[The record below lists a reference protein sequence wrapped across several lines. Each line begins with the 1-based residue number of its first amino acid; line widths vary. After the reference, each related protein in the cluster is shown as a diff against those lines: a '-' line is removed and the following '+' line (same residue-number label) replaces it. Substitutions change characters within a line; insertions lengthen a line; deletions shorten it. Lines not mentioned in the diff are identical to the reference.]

1 MRLWS
6 LHPQYLD
13 RQGLTALWR
22 EALLAQ
28 AVLRGQTRGYQ
39 HHPQLRRFQQHPA
52 PLAAISAYL
61 AAVHAEA
68 TRRGYHFDAT
78 KLGVPAEPTASIPVT
93 TGQLAYE
100 WQHLLAKL
108 ARRSPAVHEQ
118 WADTPQPPAVQ
129 PLFRVEP
136 GPVAAWEKLPG

>member
-1 MRLWS
+1 MRLWT

-39 HHPQLRRFQQHPA
+39 HHPQLLRFQQHAA
-52 PLAAISAYL
+52 PLPAINAYL
-61 AAVHAEA
+61 CEVHAA
-68 TRRGYHFDAT
+68 ASARGYRFDPG
-78 KLGVPAEPTASIPVT
+78 KICLPAEAVTPVAVSE
-93 TGQLAYE
+93 GQVAYE

-108 ARRSPAVHEQ
+108 ARRSPAVYEQ
-118 WADTPQPPAVQ
+118 WANTPLPLVVH
-129 PLFRVEP
+129 PLFVVEP
-136 GPVAAWEKLPG
+136 GPVADWERI

>member
-1 MRLWS
+1 MRLWT

-28 AVLRGQTRGYQ
+28 AVLHGQTRGYQ
-39 HHPQLRRFQQHPA
+39 HHPQLRRFQQHAA

-61 AAVHAEA
+61 FEVQAEA
-68 TRRGYHFDAT
+68 VRRGYHFDAT
-78 KLGVPAEPTASIPVT
+78 KIGPLTKPVTSIATT

-108 ARRSPAVHEQ
+108 ARRSPALHEQ
-118 WADTPQPPAVQ
+118 WINAVQPPAAH
-129 PLFRVEP
+129 PLFHLEP
-136 GPVAAWEKLPG
+136 GPIADWEKLSE

>member
-13 RQGLTALWR
+13 RQGLTAVWR

-39 HHPQLRRFQQHPA
+39 QHPQLHRFQQHPA

-61 AAVHAEA
+61 AAIHAEA

-78 KLGVPAEPTASIPVT
+78 KLGAQGQPPASIPVT
-93 TGQLAYE
+93 TGQLTYE

-118 WADTPQPPAVQ
+118 WKGTPQPPAVH
-129 PLFRVEP
+129 PLFSVEP
-136 GPVAAWEKLPG
+136 GPIAEWEKLPG